1 LNANTKH
8 ESLSR
13 AQLLQTYVDCNLMF
27 VYFSLVLNYENSIL
41 EEGRRVIR
49 VEEEEEGMLLRL
61 KVGGRKGLHIHK
73 L

>member
-1 LNANTKH
+1 
-8 ESLSR
+8 
-13 AQLLQTYVDCNLMF
+13 MF